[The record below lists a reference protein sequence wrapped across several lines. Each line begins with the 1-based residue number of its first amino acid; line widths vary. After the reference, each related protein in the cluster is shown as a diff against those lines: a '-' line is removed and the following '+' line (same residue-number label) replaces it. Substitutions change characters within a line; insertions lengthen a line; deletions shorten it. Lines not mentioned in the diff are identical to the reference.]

1 MTRTTPRIKRIY
13 EPADPADGFRV
24 LVDRLWPRGVSKAR
38 ADLGLWL
45 KEIAPSTE
53 LRTWWHHDPTEWTE
67 FTTRYRAELDQ
78 NPAVGE
84 LLDILDSHPVVTLL
98 YGAHDPA
105 LNQAVA
111 LRDYLAGPPA
121 SDP

>member
-1 MTRTTPRIKRIY
+1 MGRTTPGIKRIY

-45 KEIAPSTE
+45 KEVAPSTE
-53 LRTWWHHDPTEWTE
+53 LRTWWDHDPARLAE
-67 FTTRYRAELDQ
+67 FTARYRAELDQ

-84 LLDILDSHPVVTLL
+84 LVDILDSHPVVTLL
-98 YGAHDPA
+98 YGAHDPV
-105 LNQAVA
+105 LNQAAV
-111 LRDYLAGPPA
+111 LRDYLAGLPR
-121 SDP
+121 